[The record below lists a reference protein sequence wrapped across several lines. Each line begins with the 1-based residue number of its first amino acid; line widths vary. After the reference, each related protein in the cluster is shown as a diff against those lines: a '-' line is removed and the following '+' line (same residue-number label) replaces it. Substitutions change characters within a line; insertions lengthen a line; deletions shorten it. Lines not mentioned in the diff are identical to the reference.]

1 MDKILCSEAHLCEY
15 CLAFVK
21 AISSRSST
29 FTATALSEYKGPG
42 LWPPSTTCHLCKM
55 INSANT
61 ARCVLASAYLKMFE
75 SGPTLIRYFHRNDM
89 VAYSGQGPLS
99 RVQINTN
106 RGTHMLSI
114 TFALWCDD
122 GKPLPF
128 LQFRNILYCSQ
139 IPDMLEIVQDPPL
152 PSDNCPEAFALV
164 TKWLRKCRFHHQQCL
179 KTRSGLIIDEIRGP
193 KLPTRVLDVSKRDE
207 GLYLSL
213 RATV

>member
-61 ARCVLASAYLKMFE
+61 ARCVLTSAYLKMFE

-122 GKPLPF
+122 
-128 LQFRNILYCSQ
+128 
-139 IPDMLEIVQDPPL
+139 DMLEIVQDPPL